1 MFAQLPNVR
10 AMPHTNGTS
19 VLGTHEWGVDLLI
32 GSTARAP
39 ALQFQSL
46 HPQALLLAFV
56 TMDVTKAL
64 FDEVLPAFRSALRQA
79 TFVAIDTELTGLH
92 RLHFLSSNG
101 TDSV

>member
-1 MFAQLPNVR
+1 M
-10 AMPHTNGTS
+10 
-19 VLGTHEWGVDLLI
+19 LGTRLATLSCKISEWDVDLLI
-32 GSTARAP
+32 GSTAPAP

-46 HPQALLLAFV
+46 HPQALLAFV